1 MILGERGSMKQGFT
15 LIELM
20 IVVAIVSFLSAVAI
34 PQCFKYQ
41 ARAKQAEAAVF
52 LASLHTAE
60 VSYYAQHTEYT
71 DNLAGEHGLGWK
83 PEGYLGGGKQ
93 EKFYYTY
100 GFNSSDSAEG
110 INYFTGKCGTT
121 KNDLG
126 QTRADKSGFIIRAAA
141 DLLGNGKLDIWQID
155 QNRTISHIQ
164 NGLD

>member
-1 MILGERGSMKQGFT
+1 MKQAFT

-20 IVVAIVSFLSAVAI
+20 IVVAIVAFLSAVAI

-41 ARAKQAEAAVF
+41 ARAKQAEVSIY
-52 LASLHTAE
+52 LASLHTAQ
-60 VSYYAQHTEYT
+60 VAYFAQHGEYSS
-71 DNLAGEHGLGWK
+71 NLSGEQSLGWK

-100 GFNSSDSAEG
+100 GFNNTDSKEG
-110 INYFTGKCGTT
+110 INYFTGKLGTA

-126 QTRADKSGFIIRAAA
+126 ETFVSKDAFTIRAAA

-155 QNRTISHIQ
+155 QNRTITHIQ